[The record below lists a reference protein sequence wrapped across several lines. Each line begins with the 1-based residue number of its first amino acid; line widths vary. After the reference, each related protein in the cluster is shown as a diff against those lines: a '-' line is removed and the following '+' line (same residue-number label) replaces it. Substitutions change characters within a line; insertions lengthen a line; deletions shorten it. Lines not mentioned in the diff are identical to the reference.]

1 MPDCPA
7 NGTAEHVYRRVFR
20 VFRNRAEHVPQLF
33 RLFRLV
39 GGAVKGLRVS
49 SLGPPGDPSFIANTA
64 FASRA
69 QCARPAHDLDLSGR
83 VDYDGVVRFA
93 TPSAGGSELDVSA
106 VTVSRDARRSSG
118 FRQDLTPRTP
128 SAADDPF
135 PFAPSGDPFNMEQS
149 K

>member
-1 MPDCPA
+1 MIV
-7 NGTAEHVYRRVFR
+7 NGYSEIGRFRR
-20 VFRNRAEHVPQLF
+20 F
-33 RLFRLV
+33 RLSVAFSVSDKMCGKRFRRFRSPT
-39 GGAVKGLRVS
+39 GWG
-49 SLGPPGDPSFIANTA
+49 
-64 FASRA
+64 
-69 QCARPAHDLDLSGR
+69 HDLDLSGR